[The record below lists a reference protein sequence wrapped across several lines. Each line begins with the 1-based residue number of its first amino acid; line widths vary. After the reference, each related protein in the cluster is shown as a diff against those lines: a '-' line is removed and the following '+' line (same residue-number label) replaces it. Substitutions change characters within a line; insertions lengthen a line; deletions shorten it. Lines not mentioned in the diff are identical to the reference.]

1 MPAGMRLPRLETK
14 IKYEKSHCFDLLPG
28 DREEW
33 IGHLV

>member
-1 MPAGMRLPRLETK
+1 MVEVPV
-14 IKYEKSHCFDLLPG
+14 IDLLPG